1 MSLNSVRYGCTSLLG
16 VNKAGEL
23 KQDANGY
30 YEMIVGGLDVYNSA
44 GQLYV
49 FEEAKKLFEESG
61 SLLRR
66 VKRGVLRGE
75 YGHPK
80 LQPGMR
86 MEDFMARALVI
97 DEQLCCCHHREIWLD
112 FDRVKDENGKPV
124 IAIMSKVAPSG
135 PFGGAL
141 EKSLKNPNENV
152 CFSIRGFTD
161 DFREQG
167 VTKRVLKQ
175 IITWDYVNEPG
186 ISHAE
191 KYKSPSL
198 ESLDE
203 QVVFKNQLET
213 AVTRIKSANDA
224 VASESILLT
233 TDELMAS
240 MGWRIQG
247 KKPSYLNW

>member
-1 MSLNSVRYGCTSLLG
+1 MG

-23 KQDANGY
+23 KKDANGY
-30 YEMIVGGLDVYNSA
+30 YEMIVGGLDVYNSS

-49 FEEAKKLFEESG
+49 YEEAKKLFEDSG
-61 SLLRR
+61 ALIRR

-86 MEDFMARALVI
+86 MEEFMTRALTI
-97 DEQLCCCHHREIWLD
+97 DEQSCCCHHREIWLD

-124 IAIMSKVAPSG
+124 IAIMSRVCPSG
-135 PFGGAL
+135 PFGAAL
-141 EKSLKNPNENV
+141 EKSLNNPGENV

-161 DFREQG
+161 DFRERG

-175 IITWDYVNEPG
+175 IVTWDYVNEPG

-198 ESLDE
+198 ESMEE
-203 QVVFKNQLET
+203 QIVFKNQLEAAVNTIKAINNNT
-213 AVTRIKSANDA
+213 ATEGV
-224 VASESILLT
+224 LLT
-233 TDELMAS
+233 ADELMTS
-240 MGWRIQG
+240 MGWSLPG
-247 KKPSYLNW
+247 SKPKYFNW

>member
-23 KQDANGY
+23 KQDDNGY

-135 PFGGAL
+135 TFGGAL

-198 ESLDE
+198 ESMDE
-203 QVVFKNQLET
+203 QIVFKNQLEG
-213 AVTRIKSANDA
+213 AATRLNSVSGA

-233 TDELMAS
+233 ADELMTS
-240 MGWRIQG
+240 MGWKFEG
-247 KKPSYLNW
+247 NKPNYFKW

>member
-23 KQDANGY
+23 KQDDNGY

-75 YGHPK
+75 YGHLK

-141 EKSLKNPNENV
+141 EESLKNPNENV

-198 ESLDE
+198 ESMDE
-203 QVVFKNQLET
+203 QIVFKNQLEG
-213 AVTRIKSANDA
+213 AATRLNSVSCA

-233 TDELMAS
+233 ADELMTS
-240 MGWRIQG
+240 MGWKFEG
-247 KKPSYLNW
+247 NKPNYFKW

>member
-23 KQDANGY
+23 KQDDNGY

-124 IAIMSKVAPSG
+124 IAMMSKVAPSG

-198 ESLDE
+198 ESMDE
-203 QVVFKNQLET
+203 QIVFKNQLEGAT
-213 AVTRIKSANDA
+213 TRLNSVSCT

-233 TDELMAS
+233 ADELMTS
-240 MGWRIQG
+240 MGWKFEG
-247 KKPSYLNW
+247 NKPNYFKW

>member
-23 KQDANGY
+23 KQDDNGY

-135 PFGGAL
+135 RFGCAL

-198 ESLDE
+198 ESMDE
-203 QVVFKNQLET
+203 QIVFKNQLEG
-213 AVTRIKSANDA
+213 AATRLNSVSGA

-233 TDELMAS
+233 ADELMTS
-240 MGWRIQG
+240 MGWKFEG
-247 KKPSYLNW
+247 NKPNYFKW